1 LNKLIVS
8 LKFALRFLLA
18 SSFFSDFGQ
27 LEICNDLNGVV
38 ESENPGL
45 HLQTKKL
52 LKESFL
58 SPIVIPVLGS
68 TVGEHV
74 IILGA

>member
-38 ESENPGL
+38 ESENPVL
-45 HLQTKKL
+45 HLQTKL

>member
-1 LNKLIVS
+1 MQVL
-8 LKFALRFLLA
+8 
-18 SSFFSDFGQ
+18 FFSDFGQ
-27 LEICNDLNGVV
+27 LEICNDLNGV
-38 ESENPGL
+38 ESENPVL
-45 HLQTKKL
+45 HLQTKL